1 MYSDGST
8 APPPRGQP
16 AVSRPQKA
24 HRSGT
29 SAYAGAL
36 PHPNDVSPAGP
47 GAEESKTPGGG
58 GDGASHFCRPQP
70 PSLEGGEGLHSSPGG
85 QKRRRAASPGRAT
98 SLLSSSKE
106 CSRKETP
113 VLCPLRGSLE
123 APHRVGVCVC
133 TCGTATLSLSQVM
146 CSRLKK
152 VPLCVPSGRKAA
164 SCPALT
170 EDGERWKLPQAC
182 CDLSGPHSSSG
193 TPAQPK
199 IPHLPPKAQSKAS
212 PSVPYKNRPPVLAQ
226 AAGAFLLRFSLD
238 PTASGTGAP
247 GDNSRRR
254 GAKGTRHGPR
264 SQSQSQQALL

>member
-1 MYSDGST
+1 MAHPLTQGPFLT
-8 APPPRGQP
+8 PTTCPLQVRGQRR
-16 AVSRPQKA
+16 AR
-24 HRSGT
+24 H
-29 SAYAGAL
+29 L
-36 PHPNDVSPAGP
+36 
-47 GAEESKTPGGG
+47 GG

-98 SLLSSSKE
+98 TSLLSSSKE

-123 APHRVGVCVC
+123 APHRMGVCVC
-133 TCGTATLSLSQVM
+133 TCGTATLSLSQVT

-170 EDGERWKLPQAC
+170 EDSERWKLPQAH

-199 IPHLPPKAQSKAS
+199 IPHLPPEVQSKAS
-212 PSVPYKNRPPVLAQ
+212 PSVPYKNRSPVLPKLKAKRPQ
-226 AAGAFLLRFSLD
+226 ACLIK
-238 PTASGTGAP
+238 TT
-247 GDNSRRR
+247 
-254 GAKGTRHGPR
+254 
-264 SQSQSQQALL
+264 

>member
-1 MYSDGST
+1 MAHPLTQGPFLT
-8 APPPRGQP
+8 PTTCPLQVRGQRR
-16 AVSRPQKA
+16 ARHLV
-24 HRSGT
+24 
-29 SAYAGAL
+29 
-36 PHPNDVSPAGP
+36 
-47 GAEESKTPGGG
+47 GG

-85 QKRRRAASPGRAT
+85 QKRRRAASLGRAT

-133 TCGTATLSLSQVM
+133 TCGTTTLSLSQVT

-170 EDGERWKLPQAC
+170 EDGERWKLPQAH

-212 PSVPYKNRPPVLAQ
+212 PSVPYKNRPPVLAR